1 MPYILYSS
9 RLDRPLA
16 RIDANVTDAVL
27 DDGLLALPCE
37 EGAAPDA
44 VEHWREVAAAM
55 PAPTP
60 EDLLARAKARKLREI
75 NDACDAALG
84 ALTSTYPAHELDTF
98 SKQESEARY
107 WLSDTTV
114 ETPFLDALAAARGLE
129 KEELVRRVLAKAE
142 LFAVTSGFLIGQRQ
156 RYEDQL
162 ALIQTVDEVEDIVP
176 RYHLPE
182 VQA

>member
-9 RLDRPLA
+9 RLGRPLA

-37 EGAAPDA
+37 EGADPDA
-44 VEHWREVAAAM
+44 AEHWREVAAAM
-55 PAPTP
+55 PEPTP

-98 SKQESEARY
+98 SKQESEARS

-129 KEELVRRVLAKAE
+129 KAE

-176 RYHLPE
+176 QYHLPE

>member
-60 EDLLARAKARKLREI
+60 EDLLARALAR
-75 NDACDAALG
+75 
-84 ALTSTYPAHELDTF
+84 
-98 SKQESEARY
+98 ARR
-107 WLSDTTV
+107 SSG
-114 ETPFLDALAAARGLE
+114 PGQGPQAAR
-129 KEELVRRVLAKAE
+129 
-142 LFAVTSGFLIGQRQ
+142 
-156 RYEDQL
+156 DQ
-162 ALIQTVDEVEDIVP
+162 
-176 RYHLPE
+176 
-182 VQA
+182 